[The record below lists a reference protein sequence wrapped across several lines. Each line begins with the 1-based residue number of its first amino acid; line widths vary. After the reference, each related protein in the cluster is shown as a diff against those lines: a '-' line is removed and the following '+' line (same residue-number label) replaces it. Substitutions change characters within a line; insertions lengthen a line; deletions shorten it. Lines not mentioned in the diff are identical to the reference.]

1 MTELSLSHPLT
12 LSAHLFSA
20 VKSRTAVVFYLVLG
34 ALLQP
39 EAVFAINLPS
49 LRQALVKIQATS
61 NAPSMSQPWRRLP
74 SGASS
79 GTGFYIGDGRIL
91 TNAHVVA
98 SSSFLT
104 VQRDGDPRAL
114 PAYVKF
120 IAHDCDL
127 AIIEAEDKHLFDH
140 VKSLE
145 LGHVPKLRSPVSTIG
160 FPTGGDQ
167 LSVTDGIVSRIS
179 YRRYIHHGSAR
190 HLLVQVDSAINPGNS
205 GGPVV
210 QGRSVVGVAFQSM
223 TQAENTG
230 YIIPTP
236 VIRRFLKD
244 VEDGRYDGHP
254 DDGLEV
260 MESAMSNPATRAFHG
275 LSEGSGG
282 VKVAHVGSWAPT
294 AGLLM
299 PGDIILKID
308 GRPIGVDG
316 RIDFQGERVDFRTIF
331 DLKQLGEKAIFTVN
345 RQGLSREI
353 VVTVKSDAPHPESS
367 HVYAKHPKYYVYGGL
382 VFMSLSRSLLR
393 SWGDKWYKDAPQL
406 LRYLDIFGNYD
417 PTFQGLSDI
426 VVLTKRLPD
435 GVNAYATENL
445 FGVVT
450 FVDQTPISSLRS
462 LADALEKG
470 TKEYTFIR
478 FHGSDDPL
486 VLSRSAV
493 EKAQTDILKKY
504 GVTPAAW
511 FEGPEVD
518 GAVTQED
525 LR

>member
-1 MTELSLSHPLT
+1 
-12 LSAHLFSA
+12 
-20 VKSRTAVVFYLVLG
+20 
-34 ALLQP
+34 
-39 EAVFAINLPS
+39 
-49 LRQALVKIQATS
+49 
-61 NAPSMSQPWRRLP
+61 
-74 SGASS
+74 
-79 GTGFYIGDGRIL
+79 
-91 TNAHVVA
+91 
-98 SSSFLT
+98 
-104 VQRDGDPRAL
+104 
-114 PAYVKF
+114 
-120 IAHDCDL
+120 
-127 AIIEAEDKHLFDH
+127 
-140 VKSLE
+140 
-145 LGHVPKLRSPVSTIG
+145 
-160 FPTGGDQ
+160 
-167 LSVTDGIVSRIS
+167 
-179 YRRYIHHGSAR
+179 
-190 HLLVQVDSAINPGNS
+190 
-205 GGPVV
+205 
-210 QGRSVVGVAFQSM
+210 M